1 MNKCDKRRRE
11 THFRRQQSINQ
22 TVSLPPMRPN
32 RKWIDCIHA
41 EGGRRERWKR
51 LHHGTTGRLCRKT
64 PSAEKV
70 PVAMYSSAAI
80 GDGDSSVFFSRTFE
94 IIGLLVV
101 WGGEGGGKNGAER
114 VEGCNQERQRSII
127 LFRLVDLLSFALSL
141 ATCQILCV
149 WRGSN

>member
-1 MNKCDKRRRE
+1 MRRE
-11 THFRRQQSINQ
+11 GGGSDGSAYTMERRAGFA
-22 TVSLPPMRPN
+22 V
-32 RKWIDCIHA
+32 
-41 EGGRRERWKR
+41 RRHPQK
-51 LHHGTTGRLCRKT
+51 
-64 PSAEKV
+64 KV